1 MKNNTKE
8 QRQQIKLHKLNM
20 NKRKK
25 KTKNK
30 QKLQEKQ
37 SYLKKTF

>member
-1 MKNNTKE
+1 MKNNSKE

-30 QKLQEKQ
+30 
-37 SYLKKTF
+37 